1 MRTKLLFIPALIAL
15 LSCGGN
21 EQPAKIKTD
30 ADSIHQVTGI
40 ARIEPEKGLLYVY
53 ANTSGRIAAI
63 SAAENESVK
72 KETTLLT
79 LESTTDQAL
88 LEVEESKINTQQA
101 AIASVEKHAASA
113 YSDLDK
119 AKSDLVLN
127 EQLYAAKGI
136 TAQTLKDSK
145 AKVEKL
151 SLDYEKLSA
160 DIQQE
165 KSKLAEINANIK
177 YRKSILSDK
186 VIKAAF
192 DGKVLQWD
200 IHPGDAIT
208 QGQKL
213 GQFAPA
219 GPLIAC
225 TEVDELFADQVQPGM
240 KAAVFS
246 QSSGAKIA
254 DGTVIYVAGFLK
266 KKSLFSDENTVE
278 DRRVKEVK
286 IRLSTVAG
294 INNRVDCTIYLK

>member
-1 MRTKLLFIPALIAL
+1 MRTKLLFIPAMMAL

-30 ADSIHQVTGI
+30 ADSIHQITGI
-40 ARIEPEKGLLYVY
+40 ARIEPEKGLLYIY
-53 ANTSGRIAAI
+53 ANTSGRITEI
-63 SAAENESVK
+63 TTPENEPV
-72 KETTLLT
+72 TQDGRLLT
-79 LESTTDQAL
+79 LESSTDQAL

-101 AIASVEKHAASA
+101 AIASVEKHAASV
-113 YSDLDK
+113 YSDLNK

-136 TAQTLKDSK
+136 TEQTLKDSK

-151 SLDYEKLSA
+151 SPDYEKLLA
-160 DIQQE
+160 DILQE
-165 KSKLAEINANIK
+165 KSRLQEITANIK

-186 VIKAAF
+186 IVKAAF

-200 IHPGDAIT
+200 VHRGDCIT

-225 TEVDELFADQVQPGM
+225 TEVDELFADKVQTGM
-240 KAAVFS
+240 KAAIFS
-246 QSSGAKIA
+246 QSSGTKIA
-254 DGTVIYVAGFLK
+254 EGTVIYVAGFLK

-286 IRLSTVAG
+286 IRLSTAAA

>member
-1 MRTKLLFIPALIAL
+1 MKTKLFYIPCLMALF
-15 LSCGGN
+15 SCGGN

-30 ADSIHQVTGI
+30 ADSIHQIAGI

-53 ANTSGRIAAI
+53 ADASGCITAI
-63 SAAENESVK
+63 NALENQLVTQG
-72 KETTLLT
+72 TTLLT
-79 LESTTDQAL
+79 LESATDQAL
-88 LEVEESKINTQQA
+88 LEVEESKINTQGSA
-101 AIASVEKHAASA
+101 VTSAEKHAGSVL
-113 YSDLDK
+113 SELNK
-119 AKSDLVLN
+119 ARTDLVLN

-136 TAQTLKDSK
+136 AEQTLKDSQ

-151 SLDYEKLSA
+151 SIDYEKLRS

-165 KSKLAEINANIK
+165 KGKLQEINANIR

-200 IHPGDAIT
+200 VHKGDFIT

-213 GQFAPA
+213 GQFAPG

-225 TEVDELFADQVQPGM
+225 TEVDELFADQVHEGM

-246 QSSGAKIA
+246 QSSGAKMA
-254 DGTVIYVAGFLK
+254 EGTVIYVAGFLK

-286 IRLSTVAG
+286 IRLSAPVG
-294 INNRVDCTIYLK
+294 INNRVDCAIYLK